1 MSEAEEFKAAME
13 GLDRSEDR
21 PWERDRSDSLSA
33 PRRPRMSFSE
43 VPEELL
49 SLDLNDIALP
59 PMNSKAEVKKSHH
72 YSLRDLIR
80 NTDALPPVNE
90 LRPKQKEGK
99 IVIDPMRDRA
109 RYQPLAPGT
118 PTRFQALLSLRDSA
132 GAQGQLTADF
142 FSRTGLEIPSELDPG
157 EPRKNSS
164 PRILH
169 AAKRPRADRPSLTAP
184 QAFPRGLVG
193 GSAVPVAPMHW
204 SVLHECAD
212 HSVLAAPTHPSRRQH
227 APGLNAQLNPS
238 QHESNAC

>member
-59 PMNSKAEVKKSHH
+59 PMNSKAEVKKSHY

-164 PRILH
+164 PRIRTRPGTRVPTVPRSLPPGHSLAGWSMVAPCPLHRTDALECFEQECAQTTACWLRRDIPH
-169 AAKRPRADRPSLTAP
+169 AACFWTKRSTKP
-184 QAFPRGLVG
+184 
-193 GSAVPVAPMHW
+193 
-204 SVLHECAD
+204 
-212 HSVLAAPTHPSRRQH
+212 
-227 APGLNAQLNPS
+227 
-238 QHESNAC
+238 

>member
-1 MSEAEEFKAAME
+1 MSEAQEFKAAME

-132 GAQGQLTADF
+132 GTQGQLTADF

-157 EPRKNSS
+157 EPRKKKQQ
-164 PRILH
+164 P
-169 AAKRPRADRPSLTAP
+169 AYPAPSARVPTAP
-184 QAFPRGLVG
+184 RSPPPRHSLAGWSV
-193 GSAVPVAPMHW
+193 VAPCP
-204 SVLHECAD
+204 LHRCTGVFCTSAQTTACWLRR
-212 HSVLAAPTHPSRRQH
+212 HIHPAGSM
-227 APGLNAQLNPS
+227 LLD
-238 QHESNAC
+238 

>member
-1 MSEAEEFKAAME
+1 MSEAQEFKAAME

-157 EPRKNSS
+157 EPRKKQQ
-164 PRILH
+164 PAYPARGQGP
-169 AAKRPRADRPSLTAP
+169 ACRPPLARRPP
-184 QAFPRGLVG
+184 GI
-193 GSAVPVAPMHW
+193 
-204 SVLHECAD
+204 
-212 HSVLAAPTHPSRRQH
+212 PSRAGRW
-227 APGLNAQLNPS
+227 
-238 QHESNAC
+238 